1 VLRVKEDYA
10 FKEATAI
17 AFAGCR
23 DHMEHLVKVDEGE
36 GRSAMENLAITT
48 IHNLGTEPLRL
59 LQKQTHD
66 ASPWNG

>member
-1 VLRVKEDYA
+1 
-10 FKEATAI
+10 
-17 AFAGCR
+17 
-23 DHMEHLVKVDEGE
+23 MEHLVKVDEGE